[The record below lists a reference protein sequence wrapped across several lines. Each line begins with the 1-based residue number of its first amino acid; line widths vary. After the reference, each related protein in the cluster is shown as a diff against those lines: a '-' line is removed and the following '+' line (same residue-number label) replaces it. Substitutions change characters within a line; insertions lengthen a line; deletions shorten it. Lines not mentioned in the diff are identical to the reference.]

1 MSDYGKTIKEIRKVY
16 GYTQTQLAKATNI
29 VQQNLSAW
37 ENNVNIPNIDFCVR
51 LADFYGISIDE
62 LIGRE
67 IPPANKE
74 NNKQKIPSRHAARVF
89 FCCFNLLS

>member
-37 ENNVNIPNIDFCVR
+37 ENQTLIS
-51 LADFYGISIDE
+51 AYGLPTFRYQHQRINRS
-62 LIGRE
+62 RN
-67 IPPANKE
+67 PARK
-74 NNKQKIPSRHAARVF
+74 
-89 FCCFNLLS
+89 

>member
-1 MSDYGKTIKEIRKVY
+1 MRIHADTTCKGNGYCTSTIS
-16 GYTQTQLAKATNI
+16 T
-29 VQQNLSAW
+29 W
-37 ENNVNIPNIDFCVR
+37 ENNVNLPSIDCCVR

-74 NNKQKIPSRHAARVF
+74 NKK
-89 FCCFNLLS
+89 